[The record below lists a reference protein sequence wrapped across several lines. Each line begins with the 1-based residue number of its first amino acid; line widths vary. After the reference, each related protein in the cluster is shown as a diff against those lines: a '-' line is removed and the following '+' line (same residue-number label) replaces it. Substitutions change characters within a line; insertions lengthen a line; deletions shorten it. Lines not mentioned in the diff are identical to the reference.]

1 MVDRAVGI
9 SELVFL
15 KIDTSM
21 KFNPAQS
28 IQNLQYF
35 GEFGGVNPSI
45 EDSSTYTFLKAS
57 KMEEVFEKEVE
68 GCYLYSRHWNPTNRY
83 LSQAL
88 AKMENTESAVVTSS
102 GMAAITSTLLQL
114 CSHGDE
120 IVSSRV
126 IYGGTYAFLKNVAPR
141 FGVRTHFVDFSKL
154 NEIEKAITPF
164 TKVVYCESV
173 SNPLLEV
180 TDLRKVAE
188 LSKRCGVKF
197 VVDNTFTPM
206 ILSPANLGADVVI
219 HSLTKF
225 INGTGDSVAGAVCG
239 TDEFVH
245 SLSDVSSG
253 TIMLLGPVMDS
264 HRAASI
270 LKNLHSLHLRVQ
282 QHSRNALFVAER
294 LSAEGFDIRY
304 PGLPTAPGH
313 AILKKLMNPG
323 FGFGGVLLLNMGTR
337 ERAYSLMEKMQQSNV
352 GYLAVSLGFYKTLFS
367 APGSSTSSE
376 IPDGEREA
384 MGLTDGLVRISIG
397 LDANI
402 AETVE
407 KMLICLREV
416 DQMNVSPPKQDPSLI
431 AMAMQH

>member
-1 MVDRAVGI
+1 
-9 SELVFL
+9 
-15 KIDTSM
+15 M
-21 KFNPAQS
+21 KFNPAQN

-45 EDSSTYTFLKAS
+45 EDSSTYTFLKAA

-126 IYGGTYAFLKNVAPR
+126 IYGGTYAFLKNIAPR
-141 FGVRTHFVDFSKL
+141 FGIRTHFVDFTK
-154 NEIEKAITPF
+154 IEEVERAITPF
-164 TKVVYCESV
+164 TRVLYCESV

-180 TDLRKVAE
+180 VDLRKVAE
-188 LSKRCGVKF
+188 LSKRHGLKF

-225 INGTGDSVAGAVCG
+225 INGTSDTVAGVICG
-239 TDEFVH
+239 TNDFIH
-245 SLSDVSSG
+245 SLSDVTKG
-253 TIMLLGPVMDS
+253 MIMLLGPVMDS

-270 LKNLHSLHLRVQ
+270 LKNLHSLHLRMV

-294 LSAEGFDIRY
+294 LSAEGYDVRY
-304 PGLPTAPGH
+304 PGLPSAPGH
-313 AILKKLMNPG
+313 SVLKKLMNPG
-323 FGFGGVLLLNMGTR
+323 FGFGGMLLLNMGTR
-337 ERAYSLMEKMQQSNV
+337 LRAYSVMEKMQQANI

-376 IPDGEREA
+376 IPDDERES

-402 AETVE
+402 ADTVE
-407 KMLICLREV
+407 KMLTCIREV
-416 DQMNVSPPKQDPSLI
+416 EEPTEAPSRPEPSLI
-431 AMAMQH
+431 ANALLH